1 MLRKHQEEGVAPQH
15 TKWINGRIPDI
26 EWLFGYG
33 EAKKEQGDKFL
44 PKLLRRDWRIVL
56 LSTLVYLLQN
66 APVWAL
72 PLVTSDVIDAVTQRP
87 EGYVTRL
94 IMDAVILFVLLVQN
108 VPTTMWRSSVM
119 NKWIRKTTA
128 EVRSGVIRKLQRLS
142 IT

>member
-1 MLRKHQEEGVAPQH
+1 MMLKKHNEEGATAQRQ
-15 TKWINGRIPDI
+15 KWINGRIPDI

-44 PKLLRRDWRIVL
+44 PKLLRRDWRTVL
-56 LSTLVYLLQN
+56 FSTLIYLLQN

-94 IMDAVILFVLLVQN
+94 FIDAIILFILLWLLCYN
-108 VPTTMWRSSVM
+108 
-119 NKWIRKTTA
+119 
-128 EVRSGVIRKLQRLS
+128 
-142 IT
+142 